1 MIRPVFALVFA
12 AAVSGS
18 ASASSS
24 DAWAEHEKAV
34 AEACV
39 AASGL
44 KDAKPHTGLILFDD
58 SVGYDAMVIEGEYPQ
73 EHMKGEHGAMLCLYN
88 KAEAKA
94 VASELVHK

>member
-1 MIRPVFALVFA
+1 MIRSSLL
-12 AAVSGS
+12 AAVALAGV
-18 ASASSS
+18 AYASSD
-24 DAWAEHEKAV
+24 DAWAEYDAKV
-34 AEACV
+34 TQACV

-73 EHMKGEHGAMLCLYN
+73 EHMKGQHGAMLCLYN
-88 KAEAKA
+88 KAEGKA